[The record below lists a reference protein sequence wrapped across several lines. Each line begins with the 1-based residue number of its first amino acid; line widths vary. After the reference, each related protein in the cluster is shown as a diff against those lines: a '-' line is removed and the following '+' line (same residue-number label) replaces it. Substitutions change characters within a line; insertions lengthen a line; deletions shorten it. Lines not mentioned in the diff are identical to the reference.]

1 MPWNDT
7 KQFFTLFAVLDVLR
21 VSCQFFQVTIFT
33 ENTPK
38 QLITVGPV
46 SLTQPLDVIKCK
58 VQALTS

>member
-7 KQFFTLFAVLDVLR
+7 EQFFTLFAAVDELR
-21 VSCQFFQVTIFT
+21 VLCQFLQVTILT

-46 SLTQPLDVIKCK
+46 SLTQPLDVIKSK